1 MTASEFSQA
10 LETAKTPDEVR
21 SLLMRVRARFDMCLV
36 VIAQIAKVWDD
47 ALVQLLLVRNVGS
60 LDLLS
65 NPNRPPNA
73 EVLLIQWAVNR
84 LLSENARESL
94 DSAYAI
100 LGRLI
105 RLRKLAIDS
114 REARLLLSA
123 LRPRRDSLT
132 ARQIQIV
139 RLFLQHPDIDE
150 GILQQMLDITR
161 DTLPHELVSQF
172 VLHPR
177 ANTAIRLA
185 ALGAETRRVLPSGFI
200 LDLFNRADLR
210 TDPALR
216 PRLVE
221 IALAFKELSPRL
233 ALLEDANPND
243 CATLLRAILADNPAD
258 AASALQRSGD
268 RLAPYLAQDDVSALL
283 RHSDRT
289 VRAAAIAR
297 LGSAEPAVDRSR
309 ATRI

>member
-65 NPNRPPNA
+65 NPNRPLNA

-94 DSAYAI
+94 DSAHAI

-132 ARQIQIV
+132 TRQIQIV
-139 RLFLQHPDIDE
+139 RLFLQHPDVDE
-150 GILQQMLDITR
+150 GILQQMLDIT
-161 DTLPHELVSQF
+161 
-172 VLHPR
+172 
-177 ANTAIRLA
+177 
-185 ALGAETRRVLPSGFI
+185 
-200 LDLFNRADLR
+200 
-210 TDPALR
+210 
-216 PRLVE
+216 
-221 IALAFKELSPRL
+221 
-233 ALLEDANPND
+233 
-243 CATLLRAILADNPAD
+243 
-258 AASALQRSGD
+258 
-268 RLAPYLAQDDVSALL
+268 
-283 RHSDRT
+283 
-289 VRAAAIAR
+289 
-297 LGSAEPAVDRSR
+297 
-309 ATRI
+309 